1 MKNISKTTKLAI
13 YTSAGLIIGTFIG
26 NQLNLNSRVAML
38 AGGLIGTISAQ
49 PGEWKKLVS

>member
-1 MKNISKTTKLAI
+1 MKNISKTTKLAL

-26 NQLNLNSRVAML
+26 KQLNLNSRVAML